1 MKQFLSRF
9 ATMFFV
15 TGVSLGHAGVVTDGS
30 LGAAGPLSGPNFMV
44 PASLGKIAGGN
55 LFHSFSQFGLNNGES
70 ATFSGP
76 GSVHNILAR
85 VTGGQVSSI
94 DGTIHSTIEGANF
107 FLLNPAGVI
116 FGANASIDVSG
127 SFAATTGQDVKLTDG
142 SRFKATPGPGD
153 ALLTSAPPA
162 AFGFL
167 TANSGRSQF
176 RAASSRAHR
185 AKR

>member
-9 ATMFFV
+9 ATMLFV

-30 LGAAGPLSGPNFMV
+30 FGAAGPLSGLNFMV
-44 PASLGKIAGGN
+44 PASLGKLGGN
-55 LFHSFSQFGLNNGES
+55 LFHSFSQFGLNNGEF

-85 VTGGQVSSI
+85 VTGEKVSSI

-127 SFAATTGQDVKLTDG
+127 SFAATTGQE
-142 SRFKATPGPGD
+142 S
-153 ALLTSAPPA
+153 
-162 AFGFL
+162 
-167 TANSGRSQF
+167 
-176 RAASSRAHR
+176 H
-185 AKR
+185 